1 MVRKLLLTLGLLAVL
16 LIPTAVLAGPIVA
29 RELAVGRELAAVR
42 QATAKYHDVQA
53 ALDDGFAATDECVPG
68 MGFHYARM
76 DRVLD
81 GVVNP
86 LEPEVLIYTPQEDG
100 TRRLV
105 AVEYVV
111 VTNDSTH
118 PTIFSIDKPL
128 DGPKASLVPGF
139 ARQFDLHAWIWQGNP
154 DGVFTAHNPNSSCQ

>member
-1 MVRKLLLTLGLLAVL
+1 MPVACLGSEAVAALTSQGASTV
-16 LIPTAVLAGPIVA
+16 IA
-29 RELAVGRELAAVR
+29 RSRQRPYAVGRELAAVR

-76 DRVLD
+76 DRVVD

-86 LEPEVLIYTPQEDG
+86 LEPEVLIYAPQEDG
-100 TRRLV
+100 KRRLV

-111 VTNDSTH
+111 VTNAPAH
-118 PTIFSIDKPL
+118 
-128 DGPKASLVPGF
+128 
-139 ARQFDLHAWIWQGNP
+139 QFDLHASIWLGNP
-154 DGVFTAHNPNSSCQ
+154 DGVFTAHNPTSMCQ